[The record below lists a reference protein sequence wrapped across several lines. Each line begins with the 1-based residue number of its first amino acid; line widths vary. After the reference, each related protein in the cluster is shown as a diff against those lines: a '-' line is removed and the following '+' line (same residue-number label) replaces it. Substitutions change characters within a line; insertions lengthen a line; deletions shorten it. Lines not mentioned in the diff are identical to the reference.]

1 MTTTYL
7 IGGRRSG
14 KTTAL
19 VEWLLEEPETSEDK
33 VRVAVVANESF
44 AKELLAH
51 VRQEEPTFPAWRIT
65 TVEHAKSDLRGLA
78 GRVVLSVDNLESLLV
93 RVLGGHPVEI
103 VTATGDVTDLGDHPD
118 LVGFAR

>member
-14 KTTAL
+14 KTTVL
-19 VEWLLEEPETSEDK
+19 VEWLLEEPETHQDK
-33 VRVAVVANESF
+33 VRVAVVANEGF
-44 AKELLAH
+44 ATELLAH
-51 VRQEEPTFPAWRIT
+51 IRKEEPTFPAWRIT
-65 TVEHAKSDLRGLA
+65 TVERANRDLRGLA

-103 VTATGDVTDLGDHPD
+103 VTATGDVVDLGDHPD
-118 LVGFAR
+118 LVGKAR